1 MKIFA
6 ISDLHLPGGNYK
18 PMDVFGSHWK
28 DHYTMIKDFWLAN
41 ITDED
46 YILHCGDFC
55 WAMKF
60 DDAVE
65 ELNEFAKLPGKKIL
79 IKGNHDYWWTSLAK
93 MKLKVHESIV
103 FMQNSSIV
111 LDDDQKK
118 KSYIICGTR
127 SWTVPGSSD
136 YTQHDEKIYK
146 REILRV
152 KLSLESAVKLR
163 NEAVYEDNEL
173 IAMLH
178 YPPLAMRSQGIEAD
192 TEMNDVLKEYGVNKI
207 VFGHIHKPQ
216 QVPSTMFERD
226 GIKYYLT
233 SCDMLGNTP
242 VIIS

>member
-1 MKIFA
+1 MRIYA
-6 ISDLHLPGGNYK
+6 ISDLHLSGGNYK

-28 DHYTMIKDFWLAN
+28 DHYDTIKDYWQKN

-60 DDAVE
+60 DDAVD
-65 ELNEFAKLPGKKIL
+65 ELNEFARLPGKKVL

-93 MKLKVHESIV
+93 MTPCVDKSII
-103 FMQNSSIV
+103 FMQNSSIM
-111 LDDDQKK
+111 LDDDEGKR
-118 KSYIICGTR
+118 SVIICGTR
-127 SWTVPGSSD
+127 GWAVPGSND
-136 YTQHDEKIYK
+136 YSQHDEKIYR

-163 NEAVYEDNEL
+163 QNAKYHDTEL

-178 YPPLAMRSQGIEAD
+178 YPPLAMRFQGAETD
-192 TEMNDVLKEYGVNKI
+192 TEMNDVLKEYNVNKI

-216 QVPSTMFERD
+216 QVHSTMFERD
-226 GIKYYLT
+226 SIKYYLT
-233 SCDMLGNTP
+233 SCDMLNNKP
-242 VIIS
+242 VLIY